1 MPRSSVDPM
10 LAPPRP
16 HPATEAGR
24 AGPAPAGTVKQIGLR
39 ALALAVLLAG
49 ALFVV
54 AAPALVA
61 MTSSVQS
68 PAQPA
73 APLAQPAVP
82 LAQPAAP
89 LATPERALAPGL
101 VVLVRHAEKAAEPA
115 NDPPLS
121 EAGAARALEL
131 ARVLADA
138 QITHIFSTETQ
149 RTMDTARP
157 LAARLGLEIRPY
169 NPRDLEGLAELLRST
184 PGRHLVVGHSNTTDV
199 LSGILGGE
207 TFGELVEAWEYDRL
221 YFLTPIATP
230 AAMPAAM
237 PVAMPAAMPAA
248 TSAAMPAAPGNIR
261 FNTVL
266 TRFGAIPSGAR

>member
-24 AGPAPAGTVKQIGLR
+24 AGPAPAGTVKQIGRGPLT
-39 ALALAVLLAG
+39 LAVLLAG
-49 ALFVV
+49 ALFV

-73 APLAQPAVP
+73 ASLAQPAVP
-82 LAQPAAP
+82 LAQPAAS
-89 LATPERALAPGL
+89 LATPKRALAPGL
-101 VVLVRHAEKAAEPA
+101 VVLVRHAERAAEPA

-157 LAARLGLEIRPY
+157 LAAQLGLEIRPY

-221 YFLTPIATP
+221 YFLTPIA
-230 AAMPAAM
+230 
-237 PVAMPAAMPAA
+237 MPAA
-248 TSAAMPAAPGNIR
+248 TSAAPPAALPAAMPTATLDAPGNTR

-266 TRFGAIPSGAR
+266 TRFGAIPPVAR